1 MNLHSLYGNLKNF
14 EETKVPRKEI
24 MMDTFKERY
33 FALLTKK
40 SSFVPES
47 ESEKLDNVDYDEEYN
62 PELYSSDAMIVR
74 HFKKAENKKVGRA
87 RK

>member
-1 MNLHSLYGNLKNF
+1 MTDS
-14 EETKVPRKEI
+14 I
-24 MMDTFKERY
+24 KERSSTL
-33 FALLTKK
+33 FTKK